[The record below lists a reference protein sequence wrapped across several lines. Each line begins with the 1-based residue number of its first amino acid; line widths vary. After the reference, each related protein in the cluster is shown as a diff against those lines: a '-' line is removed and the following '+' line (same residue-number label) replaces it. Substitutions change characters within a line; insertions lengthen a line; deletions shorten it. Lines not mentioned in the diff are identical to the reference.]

1 MLETSGS
8 AKKEKPPTTVCEPAA
23 FGPKPLDRPTKKVL
37 ATMNLKIVGVLGTEE
52 KYPKQWKGV
61 KNTNEYV
68 LFYGPPNPPEMV
80 PCKTMVVVVG
90 KGKKD

>member
-1 MLETSGS
+1 MD
-8 AKKEKPPTTVCEPAA
+8 KH
-23 FGPKPLDRPTKKVL
+23 TKKVL
-37 ATMNLKIVGVLGTEE
+37 ATTNLKIAGVLGTEE

-80 PCKTMVVVVG
+80 QCKTMVVVVG